1 MDNQSFLSIQ
11 NLLKAYRNA
20 RKSRKESYEVYL
32 FDQNREEHLLRM
44 RDELIN
50 GRYVH
55 GTYRSIVLKDSKKRY
70 ISSPGFR
77 DHILHHLV
85 YQEIY
90 PILDPKM
97 VHSTFACRVGYGH
110 HRGCLYLR
118 DLIRDLT
125 KSTRGD
131 LFYLKL
137 DFSKYFFSIHQDRL
151 KLKLRKHI
159 HNTLLIPIIDQII
172 ESYQSPSVYDKLL
185 SWYDFYMN
193 EPNKWLPIG
202 GVLSQLASD
211 DSRLP
216 IMAIHM
222 YTKEES
228 A

>member
-1 MDNQSFLSIQ
+1 MDKPSFLSIG

-44 RDELIN
+44 RDELIS
-50 GRYVH
+50 GHYVH
-55 GTYRSIVLKDSKKRY
+55 GAYRNIVLKDSKKRY
-70 ISSPGFR
+70 ISSPSFR

-90 PILDPKM
+90 PILDSKM
-97 VHSTFACRVGYGH
+97 VHSTFACRHGFGH

-118 DLIRDLT
+118 SLIRDMT
-125 KSTRGD
+125 KTTLGD

-159 HNTLLIPIIDQII
+159 HDVFLLSIIDQII
-172 ESYQSPSVYDKLL
+172 ESYQSPNVYDELL
-185 SWYDFYMN
+185 S
-193 EPNKWLPIG
+193 
-202 GVLSQLASD
+202 
-211 DSRLP
+211 
-216 IMAIHM
+216 
-222 YTKEES
+222 
-228 A
+228 